1 MTSAPLAL
9 VLALLKVTGNPMAL
23 RMLVY
28 KFYQK
33 SEKH

>member
-1 MTSAPLAL
+1 
-9 VLALLKVTGNPMAL
+9 LALLKATGNPMAL